1 MTEANAALF
10 DAAHA
15 FAGSIPGAH
24 AVLRR
29 QGLLANTLCLDPAE
43 TLSPDQAE
51 EIDRTYRCYPELND
65 DALVREHLE
74 RWLA

>member
-1 MTEANAALF
+1 MRRSLMLPTPLPALSL
-10 DAAHA
+10 ARTRC
-15 FAGSIPGAH
+15 SGA
-24 AVLRR
+24 R
-29 QGLLANTLCLDPAE
+29 GCPANTLCLDPAE